1 MIRSLSIDFYKHRSL
16 AENVEF
22 FTKMGFDGVSI
33 YISELLGDF
42 DSANEIAEAVKRCG
56 VPLSLH
62 GLLCES
68 HSDEAIRKFEENIE
82 KIALWQKKHGVIS
95 ILSFDVP
102 DAIRD
107 NVTPYVD
114 RVLEKV
120 PDCLVALEDFGL
132 NATERAGIE
141 HLKGNARF
149 GYLLDIGH
157 MFIRLCGKPERDL
170 TLFQSSPDECDAVDE
185 PKYEHFLRAFKSKEF
200 PVFELHLHNND
211 GHGDLHR
218 FLADGRID
226 YAMIAR
232 LLRDIGFDGTLTFES
247 APGYTFKC
255 YGEDADR
262 GIAQSLE
269 YWEELYNK
277 VR

>member
-22 FTKMGFDGVSI
+22 FMKIGFDGVSI

-42 DSANEIAEAVKRCG
+42 DSADEIAEAVKRSG
-56 VPLSLH
+56 ASLSVH
-62 GLLCES
+62 GPICVS
-68 HSDEAIRKFEENIE
+68 HSSEDIKKFEENIE
-82 KIALWQKKHGVIS
+82 KIAEWQKKHGVIS

-120 PDCLVALEDFGL
+120 PDCLMALEDFGL
-132 NATERAGIE
+132 NETERAGIE

-157 MFIRLCGKPERDL
+157 MFIRLCGNPERDL
-170 TLFQSSPDECDAVDE
+170 TLFQSSRDECEAVIE
-185 PKYEHFLRAFKSKEF
+185 PKYEHFLRAFQSKEF
-200 PVFELHLHNND
+200 PIFELHFHNND
-211 GHGDLHR
+211 GHADLHR
-218 FLADGRID
+218 FLSDGRID
-226 YAMIAR
+226 YAVIAR
-232 LLRDIGFDGTLTFES
+232 LLRDTGFDGTITLES
-247 APGYTFKC
+247 APGYTFEC
-255 YGEDADR
+255 EGECADR

-269 YWEELYNK
+269 YWEEVYNK

>member
-42 DSANEIAEAVKRCG
+42 DSADEIAEAVKKSG
-56 VPLSLH
+56 ASLSVH
-62 GLLCES
+62 GPICVS
-68 HSDEAIRKFEENIE
+68 HSSEDIKKFEENIE
-82 KIALWQKKHGVIS
+82 KIAIWQKKHSVIS

-120 PDCLVALEDFGL
+120 PDCLIALEDFGL
-132 NATERAGIE
+132 NETERAGID

-157 MFIRLCGKPERDL
+157 MFIRLCGNPERDL
-170 TLFQSSPDECDAVDE
+170 TLFKNSHDECDAHDE

-200 PVFELHLHNND
+200 PIFELHFHNND
-211 GHGDLHR
+211 GHADLHR
-218 FLADGRID
+218 FLSDGRID
-226 YAMIAR
+226 FAMIAR
-232 LLRDIGFDGTLTFES
+232 LLRDISFDGAITLES
-247 APGYTFKC
+247 APGYTFEC
-255 YGEDADR
+255 EGECADI
-262 GIAQSLE
+262 GIAKSLE
-269 YWEELYNK
+269 YWTEVYNK